1 MKQYLEKRGIY
12 ITWSQLAV
20 RIIFDLV
27 GFLLAL
33 LPAGLTLYLTDV
45 WITSGT
51 HMPLSWI
58 CGIIVC
64 VFLFIL
70 TSFISSTIILR

>member
-1 MKQYLEKRGIY
+1 MKKYLEDRGIY
-12 ITWSQLAV
+12 ITYSQLAV

-51 HMPLSWI
+51 HMPTSWI
-58 CGIIVC
+58 LGIIVC
-64 VFLFIL
+64 VFFNSFLPVLFRQL
-70 TSFISSTIILR
+70 

>member
-12 ITWSQLAV
+12 ITWSQLV
-20 RIIFDLV
+20 MRIIFDLV

-45 WITSGT
+45 WITSG
-51 HMPLSWI
+51 LI
-58 CGIIVC
+58 CQPRGFWESLF
-64 VFLFIL
+64 VFF
-70 TSFISSTIILR
+70 

>member
-12 ITWSQLAV
+12 ITWSQLV
-20 RIIFDLV
+20 MRIIFDLV

-51 HMPLSWI
+51 RM
-58 CGIIVC
+58 
-64 VFLFIL
+64 
-70 TSFISSTIILR
+70 SSPRQKNL

>member
-51 HMPLSWI
+51 HMQTSWI
-58 CGIIVC
+58 LGIIVC
-64 VFLFIL
+64 VFFNSFLPVLFRQL
-70 TSFISSTIILR
+70 